1 MAVAVDSAVEP
12 SPPRG
17 LHAAWGIHLGLLL
30 LAGSALYSKQSPPLT
45 TRQIAV
51 LVLVGLA
58 LLVWAALDSRREHLA
73 RGLRLLTALA
83 AVLLFG
89 LAHAPRAMSWV
100 AEGQRVRDLLEYLQV
115 NLGTVGILIVF
126 LSWLVYYAAG
136 GERAH
141 RPAPLRRAVVSAG
154 EVIIVLAVV
163 VYVALFN
170 IYGRKGDLG
179 SALVIFQALQF
190 MALASAVLG
199 SSGGPYVRRA
209 PAYYLGAALLGV
221 AALSLLALKAG
232 AL

>member
-1 MAVAVDSAVEP
+1 VAVAVDRAVEP

-30 LAGSALYSKQSPPLT
+30 LAGSALYSKQSPPL
-45 TRQIAV
+45 QIKQIGLLVVVSLA
-51 LVLVGLA
+51 LVL
-58 LLVWAALDSRREHLA
+58 WAALDSRRERLA
-73 RGLRLLTALA
+73 RGLRLLMAFA
-83 AVLLFG
+83 AVLLWG
-89 LAHAPRAMSWV
+89 LARGPHVHSWV
-100 AEGQRVRDLLEYLQV
+100 AEGQSARDLLEYFQV
-115 NLGTVGILIVF
+115 SLGTIGILVVF

-141 RPAPLRRAVVSAG
+141 RPPPLRRAVVSAG
-154 EVIIVLAVV
+154 EVTILLAVV

-179 SALVIFQALQF
+179 SNLVIFQALQF
-190 MALASAVLG
+190 MALGSAVLG

-221 AALSLLALKAG
+221 AAVSLLALKAG
-232 AL
+232 GL